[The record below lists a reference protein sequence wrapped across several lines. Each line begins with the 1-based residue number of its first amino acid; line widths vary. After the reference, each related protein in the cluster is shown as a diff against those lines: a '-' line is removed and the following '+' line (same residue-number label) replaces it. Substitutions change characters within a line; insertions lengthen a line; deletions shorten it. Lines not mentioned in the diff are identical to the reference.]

1 MSAMMFCA
9 TVAARRGRWAAI
21 FLPMTCAFFGMS
33 QLGHA
38 QAPQAGTEAT
48 PSGEGRLYNLTQRP
62 FVVQFHRAD
71 GVKWS
76 DGFVIQPGQF
86 YAVRVP
92 RPGERAEIMG
102 LSGNGQGFVIVRFK
116 DAKLG
121 GFRTLRLTATNAN
134 TMKLEPNWFAVEDAS
149 GIINLTQHA
158 NLAEAKAAQESLLKQ
173 PALTPAELES
183 MKRTLRAN
191 YVLTD

>member
-1 MSAMMFCA
+1 MFRA
-9 TVAARRGRWAAI
+9 TVATRRGRWAVVA
-21 FLPMTCAFFGMS
+21 LMVTCAMCGLL
-33 QLGHA
+33 QAARA
-38 QAPQAGTEAT
+38 QAPAGSDAT
-48 PSGEGRLYNLTQRP
+48 PPGEGRLYNLTQRP

-92 RPGERAEIMG
+92 RPGERRDIMG
-102 LSGNGQGFVIVRFK
+102 LTGNGQGFVIVRFK
-116 DAKLG
+116 DPKLG
-121 GFRTLRLTATNAN
+121 GYRTLRLTATNAN
-134 TMKLEPNWFAVEDAS
+134 NMKLEPNWFAVEDSS

-158 NLAEAKAAQESLLKQ
+158 TLAEAKAAQENLAKQ
-173 PALTPAELES
+173 PAMTPAELES

>member
-1 MSAMMFCA
+1 MLHSNQVI
-9 TVAARRGRWAAI
+9 TRGTQAAI
-21 FLPMTCAFFGMS
+21 LLTMMCAFS
-33 QLGHA
+33 SSSRPAHA
-38 QAPQAGTEAT
+38 QAPQAAIEAT
-48 PSGEGRLYNLTQRP
+48 PPGEGRLYNLTQRP

-92 RPGERAEIMG
+92 HPGERRDIMG
-102 LSGNGQGFVIVRFK
+102 LTGNGQGFVIVRFK
-116 DAKLG
+116 DPKLG

-149 GIINLTQHA
+149 GIINLMQNA
-158 NLAEAKAAQESLLKQ
+158 NLAEAKTAQESLAEQ
-173 PALTPAELES
+173 PAMTPAELES